1 VSDAAVAIIVAV
13 LGGLTGLAALIRANQ
28 ERRRTGRE
36 ADKVQAEASATI
48 VGSAGDVV
56 TMLREQMADLHAR
69 LDQAEARILLLET
82 EVGTWEEWA
91 ERVLDLLDRALDM
104 MSLDKADNI
113 RPDVE
118 DVKKSRPLRRRRE
131 T

>member
-1 VSDAAVAIIVAV
+1 MDDQTLTLAAVL
-13 LGGLTGLAALIRANQ
+13 LGGGLVAALAAWRKA
-28 ERRRTGRE
+28 GRE
-36 ADKVQAEASATI
+36 ADKAQAEASATI

-82 EVGTWEEWA
+82 EVGTWEAWA
-91 ERVLDLLDRALDM
+91 ERVLDLLDRALGM
-104 MSLDKADNI
+104 MGDKAENI

-118 DVKKSRPLRRRRE
+118 DVKRSRPLRRRRE
-131 T
+131 A